1 MKTHFFLLFVALGVA
16 NVASTQKPEVIP
28 YIDFL
33 KTQHTDPVEYVF
45 RLFEKYDIVILGERD
60 HRDTT
65 QYELVQKILSD
76 PRFIENVGNVF
87 TEVGVSN
94 RTEWANRVVKGSYKS
109 QADFEAELRK
119 LYREVDWQILC
130 SHYDL
135 WKYLNDVYRINKNL
149 PESKKIS
156 VYFTDVSY
164 DWSQCTSVEQRKK
177 EFGLIYWRGSI
188 RDSIMGRNFIEDYSR
203 ILLDTKDKRK
213 KALVIFN
220 RPHSYQRYLRRW
232 KDFYVDGA
240 ASYIF
245 EAYPGRVANVM
256 INWVS
261 FHKSGR
267 EYLIADGKWDAAFR
281 YAGNPSV
288 GFDLAGTPFGAD
300 SFDHYDPPVEG
311 VKWQNIYTG
320 FIFYKPIEEWV
331 TIMGFPSASGVIDEA
346 FIPEFKRRIF
356 LDNDS
361 TWTFDDF
368 MKYYTLRIMP
378 HWEKNTP
385 KDSVDVY
392 INSWLK

>member
-1 MKTHFFLLFVALGVA
+1 MKTHFFSLLVALGVA
-16 NVASTQKPEVIP
+16 SATFAQKPEVMP
-28 YIDFL
+28 YISFL
-33 KTQHTDPVEYVF
+33 KTQHTDPVDYVL

-76 PRFIENVGNVF
+76 PRFIESVGNVF
-87 TEVGVSN
+87 TEIGVCN
-94 RTEWANRVVKGSYKS
+94 RTEWANRVLKGSYKS
-109 QADFEAELRK
+109 QTDFEAELKK
-119 LYREVDWQILC
+119 LYREVDWRVLWG
-130 SHYDL
+130 SYNF
-135 WKYLNDVYRINKNL
+135 WKYLSDVYCINKNL
-149 PESKKIS
+149 PEGKKIS
-156 VYFTDVSY
+156 VFFTDMPY

-177 EFGLIYWRGSI
+177 GFDRIYWGKD
-188 RDSIMGRNFIEDYSR
+188 RDSIMGRNFIEDYSQ
-203 ILLDTKDKRK
+203 ILLDAKDKQK

-220 RPHSYQRYLRRW
+220 RPHSYQNYLRRW
-232 KDFYVDGA
+232 RDYYINSA

-256 INWVS
+256 INWTS

-267 EYLIADGKWDAAFR
+267 EHLIADGKWDAAFR

-288 GFDLAGTPFGAD
+288 GFDLAGTPFGVD

-331 TIMGFPSASGVIDEA
+331 IAAGIPGIVDEE
-346 FIPEFKRRIF
+346 FIPEFNRRMLLEAGRKTLENNIRYYNTLQF
-356 LDNDS
+356 DS
-361 TWTFDDF
+361 PYW
-368 MKYYTLRIMP
+368 L
-378 HWEKNTP
+378 KNTP
-385 KDSVDVY
+385 KDSVDAY